1 MGRLPARKT
10 RPLETNLTALGGA
23 VTIAFASAVVF
34 LLIVRSWTAFVRSS
48 GTTRFPN
55 SIMLEAAQRF
65 RDEHERLGQEQ
76 SVYLLSALIFTVV
89 FTVFYLLPPD
99 AMFDQV
105 PRWQLIVVLVM
116 LLGGVVYMIYRLAS
130 IVIARRRLLF
140 VKDANMA
147 TGHALQKLTSN
158 RNRVFHDV
166 PCGESTIDNVI
177 VGLQGVYTVSVVAR
191 QPGKLRQVR
200 LRDESLC
207 FAGAKEPIPVTRS
220 GKKSALLARDI
231 RKVTGHEI
239 RVRSVICVPGWE
251 IDMQESNQYLLVN
264 ERNLAMLTGW
274 RDRDDHLMNEDV
286 EAIHKMLTKRCT
298 RFGNR

>member
-1 MGRLPARKT
+1 M
-10 RPLETNLTALGGA
+10 NLTTLGGA
-23 VTIAFASAVVF
+23 VTIAFASAIVF
-34 LLIVRSWTAFVRSS
+34 LLIVRSWTAFARSN
-48 GTTRFPN
+48 GTTRFPD

-65 RDEHERLGQEQ
+65 RDEHERLGLEQ
-76 SVYLLSALIFTVV
+76 SVYFLSALIFTVV

-105 PRWQLIVVLVM
+105 PQWQLIVVLVM
-116 LLGGVVYMIYRLAS
+116 LVSGAAYVIYRLTI
-130 IVIARRRLLF
+130 IVLARRRLLF

-147 TGHALQKLTSN
+147 TGHSLQKLTSN

-166 PCGESTIDNVI
+166 PCGDTTIDNVI
-177 VGLQGVYTVSVVAR
+177 VGLHGVYTVSVVAR
-191 QPGKLRQVR
+191 KPRKARQVR

-207 FAGAKEPIPVTRS
+207 FAGAREPISVARS

-231 RKVTGHEI
+231 RRITGHEI

-251 IDMQESNQYLLVN
+251 IDLQESNEYLLVN

-274 RDRDDHLMNEDV
+274 RDRDDYLMNEDV
-286 EAIHKMLTKRCT
+286 EAIHNMLTERCT
-298 RFGNR
+298 RFGKR